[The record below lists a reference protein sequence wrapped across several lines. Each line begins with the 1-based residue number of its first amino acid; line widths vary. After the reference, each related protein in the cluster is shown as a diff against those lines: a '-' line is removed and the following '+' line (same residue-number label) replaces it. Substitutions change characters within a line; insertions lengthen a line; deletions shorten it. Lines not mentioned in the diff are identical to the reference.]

1 MQIVKWRAA
10 GGGRDGGRVGVGDGR
25 GGGGGGCVEGMEVI
39 KLVVVVMVV
48 VIEDIARVGIKDGSG
63 RYSGGGWR
71 RRGKKSGR
79 WG

>member
-25 GGGGGGCVEGMEVI
+25 GGGGGGGVEGVEVI

-48 VIEDIARVGIKDGSG
+48 VIEDVVGIGVKDGSG
-63 RYSGGGWR
+63 GYSGGGWR
-71 RRGKKSGR
+71 RRGEKSRG